1 MHCDDVVDVV
11 FQAVNDEVKQLKDRE
26 KSVADGRD
34 AQSPATV
41 CCRRFFLRHITIYRI
56 SSAKRIQINGMAI
69 YYNVTWWDVN
79 DERKMNL

>member
-41 CCRRFFLRHITIYRI
+41 CCRRFFYVTLQFTEFLVPSVYR
-56 SSAKRIQINGMAI
+56 
-69 YYNVTWWDVN
+69 
-79 DERKMNL
+79 